1 MHWTQSIKNKL
12 VASII
17 LLTLCVLV
25 LLSNYLDRIHSENIK
40 HSISTLYEDRLLVEE
55 YILKMTHDVYKIRE
69 HIIENK
75 HLNKNDNTI
84 TSLSKKF
91 HVTYID
97 YSKTKLTDLEKL
109 TLNKLDL
116 NFKEFKEA
124 LDNEQTNLLQHT
136 NVILNTLNTLSKIQL
151 DESLVVMKQ
160 VDSQYAVIKTSSQ
173 FVFGIVILI
182 LIVLQILV
190 FSGKANIPL
199 FKNNSPSLN

>member
-1 MHWTQSIKNKL
+1 MHWIQSVKNKL

-160 VDSQYAVIKTSSQ
+160 VESQYAVIKTSSQ